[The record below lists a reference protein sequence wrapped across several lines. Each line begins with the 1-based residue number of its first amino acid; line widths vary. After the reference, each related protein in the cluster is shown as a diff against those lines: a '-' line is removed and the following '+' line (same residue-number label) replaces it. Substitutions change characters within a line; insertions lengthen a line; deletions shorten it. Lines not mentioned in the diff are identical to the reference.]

1 MARHAVVVGGGAIG
15 ISCAYF
21 LQRSG
26 FDITVVERDRVGRG
40 CSYANC
46 GLIVPSHS
54 QPLPGPG
61 VVREGL
67 RHLTRRDSPFAIRP
81 RPQLARWLLSF
92 WGACRPEVYRRG
104 SEALVALSEA
114 SLELFDEL
122 DGVAEF
128 GFRRGPLLHAYFS
141 KEGLERAPEEVDL
154 LEALGIRSRE
164 VSSEELLGIEP
175 ALGSGV
181 LGGVV
186 IENQAWGDP
195 FAFVEG
201 LAAVLRRGGAH
212 ILERTTVRRLITE
225 NGRAAGIA
233 TGGSE
238 KRIEADLVVLAAG
251 VWTPSLAEPL
261 GLRIPIQP
269 ATGYSCT
276 IPAPPHG
283 PAFPIVLPD
292 RRVVLTPLG
301 DRLRFGGT
309 LELSGFRTG
318 PDQKRFQA
326 MLRASVEA
334 LRPRVR
340 VDAGDAWLGF
350 RPLTADG
357 LPVIGWAPRVE
368 GAMVATGHGMLGFTQ
383 APVTGKLVADVA
395 AGRAPSIPFEPFL
408 PDRFATRGHLLGW

>member
-81 RPQLARWLLSF
+81 RPQLARWFLSF
-92 WGACRPEVYRRG
+92 WRACRPEVYRRG

-128 GFRRGPLLHAYFS
+128 GFRRGPLLHVYLS

-154 LEALGIRSRE
+154 LEVLGIRSRE

-195 FAFVEG
+195 FAFVEE
-201 LAAVLRRGGAH
+201 LAADLRRGGAR

-238 KRIEADLVVLAAG
+238 ERIEADLVVLAAG
-251 VWTPSLAEPL
+251 AWTPSLAEPL
-261 GLRIPIQP
+261 GLRISIQP

-283 PAFPIVLPD
+283 PALPIVLPE

-326 MLRASVEA
+326 MLRASLEA

-383 APVTGKLVADVA
+383 APVTGKLVADLA

>member
-26 FDITVVERDRVGRG
+26 FDITVVERDRLGRG

-81 RPQLARWLLSF
+81 RPQLARWFLSF
-92 WGACRPEVYRRG
+92 WRACRPEVYRRG

-128 GFRRGPLLHAYFS
+128 GFRRGPLLHAYLS

-201 LAAVLRRGGAH
+201 LAAVLRRGGAR

-238 KRIEADLVVLAAG
+238 ERIEADLVVLAAG
-251 VWTPSLAEPL
+251 AWTPSLAEPL
-261 GLRIPIQP
+261 GLRISIQP

-283 PAFPIVLPD
+283 PALPIVLPE

-326 MLRASVEA
+326 MLRASLEA

-383 APVTGKLVADVA
+383 APVTGKLVADLA